1 VAGTNKIVKDFEE
14 GLRRIEERAL
24 PLEDERRMRQVGRHS
39 GIGKI
44 LIVRLE
50 AVPGRSTLVVV
61 KEALG
66 F

>member
-1 VAGTNKIVKDFEE
+1 M
-14 GLRRIEERAL
+14 RRIEELA
-24 PLEDERRMRQVGRHS
+24 PALEDERLMRQVGRHS